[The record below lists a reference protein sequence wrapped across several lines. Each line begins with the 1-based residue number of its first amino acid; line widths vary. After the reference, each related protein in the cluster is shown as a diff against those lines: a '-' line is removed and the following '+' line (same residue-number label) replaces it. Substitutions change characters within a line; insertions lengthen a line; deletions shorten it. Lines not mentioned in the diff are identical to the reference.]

1 MTDENQTSG
10 LRDRLQSS
18 SEEALG
24 RLVQDVLQ
32 NPAVTSA
39 LGHVFEARERASQAQ
54 EAAMG
59 ALNLPSAGD
68 LSRLTR
74 RVRSVGQRL
83 EGIEDALDRL
93 DDRLDTPS
101 TGSLEERLAAIESAV
116 SKLAPATKPAA
127 KTTAAKKP
135 AAKKQVAKK
144 SAAKKPA
151 AKKSA
156 TSKRSS

>member
-116 SKLAPATKPAA
+116 SKLAPAAEATGV
-127 KTTAAKKP
+127 KKP
-135 AAKKQVAKK
+135 AAKKTAVKK

-156 TSKRSS
+156 ASKRSS

>member
-116 SKLAPATKPAA
+116 SKLAPAAEAA
-127 KTTAAKKP
+127 GVKKP
-135 AAKKQVAKK
+135 AAKRPVAKK

-156 TSKRSS
+156 ASKRAS